1 MQSSP
6 GRRHF
11 LTTIDVEFDLADS
24 SRAIVGIY
32 FMVQY
37 PGSELAS
44 KQSLSL
50 RLTYGCQQRVENS
63 GKSSGK
69 SSGKK

>member
-11 LTTIDVEFDLADS
+11 ITTIDVEFDLADS

-44 KQSLSL
+44 KKSLSL
-50 RLTYGCQQRVENS
+50 RLTYGWQQRVENS
-63 GKSSGK
+63 GKK
-69 SSGKK
+69 VAAKK

>member
-11 LTTIDVEFDLADS
+11 FTTIDVEFDLADS

-44 KQSLSL
+44 KESVRL
-50 RLTYGCQQRVENS
+50 RLTYGCEQRVEI
-63 GKSSGK
+63 
-69 SSGKK
+69 SGKKIALKQ